1 LRFPK
6 LSLAPMAGYSDAA
19 FREICRRWGAEMT
32 YSEMI
37 SSRAVLM
44 RTTKIPKDRC
54 VIQLFGSDPAEL
66 AEAAEKVSDRAV
78 WLNLNAG
85 CPVKKVVKRGA
96 GAALLKDLPRLRTIV
111 REIKKRVQKPLSV
124 KTRLGWEK
132 DDSERIVSLLAEE
145 GVDLVEIHARTAIQ
159 LYNGKARRDAFERLK
174 NHFDIPIFA
183 SGDVFT
189 PEDIDELLNHRG
201 VDGVLVARGAVGS
214 PWIFKAARLRFE
226 GERYYS
232 PTIRDRC
239 KTVLTHLKML
249 SKDKGERKAIV
260 EFRKF
265 ITPYTK
271 GLRGAKEFR
280 RYAMTL
286 KDYSMFYRA
295 IEEFFSTSFQDQLC

>member
-1 LRFPK
+1 MRFPK

-44 RTTKIPKDRC
+44 RTAKIPEDRC
-54 VIQLFGSDPAEL
+54 VIQLFGSDPVEL

-159 LYNGKARRDAFERLK
+159 LYNGKARRDVFESLK
-174 NHFDIPIFA
+174 KHFDVPIFA
-183 SGDVFT
+183 SGDIFT
-189 PEDIDELLNHRG
+189 VEDIDELLNHRG

-214 PWIFKAARLRFE
+214 PWIFKAAKLWLEEKRS
-226 GERYYS
+226 YI
-232 PTIRDRC
+232 PTFCDYRE
-239 KTVLTHLKML
+239 TVLAHLEML
-249 SKDKGERKAIV
+249 TRDKGEGKAVV

>member
-1 LRFPK
+1 
-6 LSLAPMAGYSDAA
+6 MAGYSDAA

-32 YSEMI
+32 YSEML
-37 SSRAVLM
+37 SARAVLM
-44 RTTKIPKDRC
+44 GTAKIPEDRC

-66 AEAAEKVSDRAV
+66 AEAAEKVSERAV

-111 REIKKRVQKPLSV
+111 REVKKRIQKPLSV
-124 KTRLGWEK
+124 KIRLGWEG

-145 GVDLVEIHARTAIQ
+145 GVDLVEIHARTAVQ
-159 LYNGKARRDAFERLK
+159 LYSGKAKRDVFERLK
-174 NHFDIPIFA
+174 NRFDLPIFA

-189 PEDIDELLNHRG
+189 LEDIDELLNRRG

-214 PWIFKAARLRFE
+214 PWIFKAARLRLE
-226 GERYYS
+226 EKRGYS
-232 PTIRDRC
+232 PTTCDRRE
-239 KTVLTHLKML
+239 TVLTHLKL
-249 SKDKGERKAIV
+249 LAKDKGERKAVV

-271 GLRGAKEFR
+271 GLKGAKEFR
-280 RYAMTL
+280 RYTMTL
-286 KDYSMFYRA
+286 KDYSMFHRA
-295 IEEFFSTSFQDQLC
+295 LEEFFSTSFQDQPC